1 MMNSR
6 KDQGRLTTADVA
18 ATGEHPDE
26 IRVDPKAPP
35 PRDDPRWTGPYK
47 DAPPRDA
54 RLDRPQLPIN
64 GEDERPALLPD
75 DRLGDLRHRWDEIQ
89 TAFVD
94 EPRQAVERADRLVAE
109 TITQLAESFATQ
121 RTNLEH
127 QWDRGDE
134 VSTEEL
140 RQLLRRYRSFFDRLL
155 TV

>member
-1 MMNSR
+1 M
-6 KDQGRLTTADVA
+6 
-18 ATGEHPDE
+18 
-26 IRVDPKAPP
+26 
-35 PRDDPRWTGPYK
+35 
-47 DAPPRDA
+47 
-54 RLDRPQLPIN
+54 
-64 GEDERPALLPD
+64 
-75 DRLGDLRHRWDEIQ
+75 GDLRHRWDEIQ

-155 TV
+155 TVQPRGPGGGPRRPSVRPPTPPNLAKKRSRSPRLSRR